1 MPTVQLKMSEESYSE
16 LKNMA
21 EQIGE
26 TSVAALAR
34 TSLGLLSY
42 LIERTSSNYD
52 LVLRNKDT
60 NFDEKLIFPL
70 KKKGN

>member
-16 LKNMA
+16 LKKMA

-34 TSLGLLSY
+34 TSLGLLSF
-42 LIERTSSNYD
+42 LLERTGSNSE
-52 LVLRNKDT
+52 LILRNKEK
-60 NFDEKLIFPL
+60 DEEDKLVFPL
-70 KKKGN
+70 KKKGT